1 MSDRERLINEDDQE
15 RIRESPELEDE
26 LETESQT
33 RTFTDTGM
41 ETETRLERTLGLFD
55 AVGIGVG
62 IMLGS
67 GIFVSPGGV
76 MANAGS
82 FGSSIIIWVLC
93 GVFSLLGGLC
103 YAELGTLIPESG
115 GDYTYC
121 NRIFPDIIG
130 FLRLWVEVIIIRPGC
145 HAAVA
150 VTFAVHILQP
160 FFPGQSVPST
170 PKKLIAA
177 ACITLFSWLNMYSIR
192 GSTMVNSYTAFAKT
206 ISLILIIGVGIMKA
220 AQGEIYNFMPEE
232 FWKDSTT
239 DFPKL
244 CLACY
249 SGLWSFAGWT
259 DIVLVTEEI
268 QNPGKNV
275 PLSIII
281 SCTLI
286 IGLYCL
292 VNLAYF
298 TVLTRTEASAIAT
311 AQVFIEK
318 ALPTL
323 PGHQYIIPVLVSLAC
338 FGGVNGSLFASGRYY
353 FVAGRN
359 NHMPPI
365 LSMVQIHRNTPSV
378 ACFLNGLLSTAMLFN
393 DDIYSLINYTNFIYF
408 VCIILAISGLAY
420 LKITGQATGS
430 TVKVP
435 LPILILTLIMF
446 SGVVLGAMVLTPY
459 ETLGGCILTLT
470 GLPVYFIFV
479 RPRGKLLEW
488 REKIEPQYEKFSR
501 FVQKLMVVVPETK
514 EE

>member
-1 MSDRERLINEDDQE
+1 MSDREPLIREEDDQE
-15 RIRESPELEDE
+15 IISEIPELEN
-26 LETESQT
+26 ETESQT
-33 RTFTDTGM
+33 RTFTDTGV
-41 ETETRLERTLGLFD
+41 ETETRLERNLGLYD

-150 VTFAVHILQP
+150 VTFALHVLQVGILLISLRVSVIKP
-160 FFPGQSVPST
+160 FFPGQSVPSI

-177 ACITLFSWLNMYSIR
+177 ACITLFSWLNMYSI
-192 GSTMVNSYTAFAKT
+192 
-206 ISLILIIGVGIMKA
+206 KA
-220 AQGEIYNFMPEE
+220 GQGEIQNFMPDE
-232 FWKDSTT
+232 FWKGSTT

-268 QNPGKNV
+268 QNPAKNV
-275 PLSIII
+275 PLAIII

-298 TVLTRTEASAIAT
+298 TVLTVKASAIAT

-318 ALPTL
+318 ALPNL
-323 PGHQYIIPVLVSLAC
+323 PGHQYIIPILVSLAC

-378 ACFLNGLLSTAMLFN
+378 ACFVNGLLSTAMLFN

-408 VCIILAISGLAY
+408 VCIILAIGGLAY
-420 LKITGQATGS
+420 LKITGQADGS

-459 ETLGGCILTLT
+459 ETLGGIILTLT
-470 GLPVYFIFV
+470 GLPIYFIFV
-479 RPRGKLLEW
+479 QPRGKLLEW
-488 REKIEPQYEKFSR
+488 KQNMQPRYENFSR
-501 FVQKLMVVVPETK
+501 FIQKLMVVVPETK